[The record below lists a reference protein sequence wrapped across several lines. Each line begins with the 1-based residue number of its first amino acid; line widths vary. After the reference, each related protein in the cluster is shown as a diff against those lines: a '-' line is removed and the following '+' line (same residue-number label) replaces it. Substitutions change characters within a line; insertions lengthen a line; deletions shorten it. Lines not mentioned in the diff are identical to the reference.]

1 MVRNYVRKTRRQN
14 WDKDNMKAAIESIVI
29 KKYGYK
35 KAALQFGVAKS
46 TLERRVAA
54 SNEGWIC
61 CCSCKQWAH
70 CSCAGVK
77 DDNSIIAYTC
87 DLCIE

>member
-14 WDKDNMKAAIESIVI
+14 WDKDSMKAAIESIVN

-46 TLERRVAA
+46 TLSQVP
-54 SNEGWIC
+54 
-61 CCSCKQWAH
+61 
-70 CSCAGVK
+70 
-77 DDNSIIAYTC
+77 
-87 DLCIE
+87 

>member
-14 WDKDNMKAAIESIVI
+14 WDKDNMKAAIESIVN

-54 SNEGWIC
+54 FR
-61 CCSCKQWAH
+61 
-70 CSCAGVK
+70 
-77 DDNSIIAYTC
+77 SI
-87 DLCIE
+87 